1 MKLYKIKWFWFILR
15 YFSGIYLVCVYIPGK
30 IRPSHL
36 MNTIRMRRRLKQF
49 ARSSASFFRNL
60 ACSHFIGLV
69 AMSSQYGNVWN
80 HYPLRRYKTRFKRA
94 VLIYTHF
101 LTTLHK
107 QIAVVN
113 HYHPMLSSSL
123 VAARGLQ
130 LQMAEVG
137 SRYRY

>member
-1 MKLYKIKWFWFILR
+1 M
-15 YFSGIYLVCVYIPGK
+15 YIPGK
-30 IRPSHL
+30 IRPSHR
-36 MNTIRMRRRLKQF
+36 MNTIRMRHHLKQF
-49 ARSSASFFRNL
+49 ARSSAPFFRHL
-60 ACSHFIGLV
+60 AYSHLVGLV
-69 AMSSQYGNVWN
+69 AMTSQYGNAWN
-80 HYPLRRYKTRFKRA
+80 HYPLRCYKTRFKRA

-113 HYHPMLSSSL
+113 RYHPMLIWSL

-130 LQMAEVG
+130 LRMAEVG